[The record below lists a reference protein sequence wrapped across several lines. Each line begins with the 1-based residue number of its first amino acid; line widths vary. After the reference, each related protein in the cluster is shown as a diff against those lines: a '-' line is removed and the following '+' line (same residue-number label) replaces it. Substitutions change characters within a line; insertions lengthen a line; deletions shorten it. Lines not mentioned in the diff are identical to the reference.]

1 MVRLELELARMI
13 AQLGCPRSSTEGSFS
28 REGGGNSSDSYTEA
42 DVSVS
47 VEIVFAAAVE
57 ALVSRVAAAV
67 DRVAGPVCTVLV
79 RQDADLTGGHVD
91 RHVAHRVPLR

>member
-1 MVRLELELARMI
+1 VVRLELELARMI

-28 REGGGNSSDSYTEA
+28 REGGNSSDSYTEA

-57 ALVSRVAAAV
+57 ASVCVDAV
-67 DRVAGPVCTVLV
+67 GVQATSAVVRCTFVDICTV
-79 RQDADLTGGHVD
+79 HN
-91 RHVAHRVPLR
+91 H

>member
-1 MVRLELELARMI
+1 VVRLELELARMI

-28 REGGGNSSDSYTEA
+28 REGGNSSDSYTEA

-57 ALVSRVAAAV
+57 ASVCVDAV
-67 DRVAGPVCTVLV
+67 GVQATPAVVRCTFVDICTV
-79 RQDADLTGGHVD
+79 HN
-91 RHVAHRVPLR
+91 H